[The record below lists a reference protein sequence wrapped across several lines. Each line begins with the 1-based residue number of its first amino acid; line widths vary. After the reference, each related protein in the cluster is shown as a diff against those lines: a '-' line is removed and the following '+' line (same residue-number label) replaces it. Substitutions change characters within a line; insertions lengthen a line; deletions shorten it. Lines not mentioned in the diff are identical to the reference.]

1 MFQRKLTTAHS
12 GPARD
17 LSAAGAQDGLRPI
30 TWPELRAQLDAARA
44 FRSALGGG
52 EGALKASF
60 APGSADRVAALG
72 NSERAVNFV
81 DSADGKPATAISRS
95 PSKGAVRDDRESK

>member
-1 MFQRKLTTAHS
+1 MFQSKFTTARP
-12 GPARD
+12 GPARE
-17 LSAAGAQDGLRPI
+17 LSPADAQNDLRPI
-30 TWPELRAQLDAARA
+30 TWPELRAQLEAARE

-60 APGSADRVAALG
+60 APGSADRMAAFA
-72 NSERAVNFV
+72 NSECAINFV

-95 PSKGAVRDDRESK
+95 PSKGAARDDRESK